1 MATISKWHRTA
12 TIGLKFGGRLLNSSI
27 CRDKD
32 EWPIL
37 RYFLLGLPLLLIP
50 RQDWPDFELWA
61 KLCHSTRRP
70 QFESRL
76 IEHFKCRSPF
86 KWWPIRGLRVD
97 SQAKNMRNWF
107 DLSRSNTSKWWK
119 NLQSSARLFYFAYFL
134 YFLSFWNS
142 RLLVFDRTRNKKCFW
157 YCAINIEGKILS
169 CCKW

>member
-37 RYFLLGLPLLLIP
+37 RYFLSGLPLLIIP
-50 RQDWPDFELWA
+50 RQAWPDFEFWA
-61 KLCHSTRRP
+61 IQHEGLNSNPALLSILNAGVLLNDDPFEAWELTAKQKIWETGLIWVGQTLPSGERISKALPDFST
-70 QFESRL
+70 
-76 IEHFKCRSPF
+76 
-86 KWWPIRGLRVD
+86 LR
-97 SQAKNMRNWF
+97 
-107 DLSRSNTSKWWK
+107 TS
-119 NLQSSARLFYFAYFL
+119 YT
-134 YFLSFWNS
+134 FLSFWNS

-169 CCKW
+169 CCKR